1 MLIFPRRIVAL
12 FIYLSKRNK
21 RTNKVVNEMN
31 FMTCFIY
38 SLHNKNKEQLELNA
52 MSKNDT
58 TQLLLTFQLFLSQIK
73 QMF

>member
-1 MLIFPRRIVAL
+1 
-12 FIYLSKRNK
+12 
-21 RTNKVVNEMN
+21 
-31 FMTCFIY
+31 MTCFIY